1 MGMRYLMAY
10 AFYFSSCIFTK
21 RYDYYKS
28 NCTLLLHIILAEQLL
43 NR

>member
-1 MGMRYLMAY
+1 MAY

-28 NCTLLLHIILAEQLL
+28 NCTLF
-43 NR
+43 